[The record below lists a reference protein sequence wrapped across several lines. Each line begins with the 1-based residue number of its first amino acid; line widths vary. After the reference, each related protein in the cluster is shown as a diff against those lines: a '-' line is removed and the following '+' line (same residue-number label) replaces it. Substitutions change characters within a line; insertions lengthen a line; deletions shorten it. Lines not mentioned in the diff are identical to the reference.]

1 MTRNGVRLVLKAKKP
16 LPILFAVMFL
26 VMVGFG
32 IIIPVL
38 PFYAENIGASPAELG
53 WLMAV
58 YSVMQLLFAPVW
70 GRVSDR
76 IGRKPVMM
84 IGIIGLALSFFLM
97 AVSSSLWML
106 FAARIIGGFLSA
118 ANMPTVMAY
127 VADVTTP
134 EDRGKGMGII
144 GAAIGLGFIF
154 GPAIGGIFSKADL
167 SVPFYIAGFS
177 SLLTFFVVLF
187 FLKESL
193 PKEKR
198 KTSNESGTS
207 RWLAFSG
214 PSAILFLLQLFV
226 SISLAGLEATF
237 AYFAAQKAG
246 LGTVE
251 LGYIFM
257 IMGFAGAIVQG
268 GLVGRLTKKRG
279 EGFTI
284 QLGIAISAIGFALI
298 LLTDDFATAALFL
311 TIFGIGNGFIRP
323 SVSSLITKIST
334 AGHGSATGLLS
345 SFDSLGRITGPPLGG
360 WLFSIAAGLPYILG
374 ILLSAIAFILYR
386 YYAVKSK
393 TAQGI

>member
-1 MTRNGVRLVLKAKKP
+1 MEAKKP

-38 PFYAENIGASPAELG
+38 PFYAENMGASPAELG

-58 YSVMQLLFAPVW
+58 YSVMQLLFTPVW

-360 WLFSIAAGLPYILG
+360 WLFSIAAGLPYMLG

-393 TAQGI
+393 IAQGI

>member
-1 MTRNGVRLVLKAKKP
+1 MRLVLEAKKP

-38 PFYAENIGASPAELG
+38 PFYAENMGASPAELG

-58 YSVMQLLFAPVW
+58 YSVMQLLFTPVW

-360 WLFSIAAGLPYILG
+360 WLFSIAAGLPYMLG

-393 TAQGI
+393 IAQGI

>member
-1 MTRNGVRLVLKAKKP
+1 MEAKKP

-38 PFYAENIGASPAELG
+38 PFYAENMGASPAELG

-58 YSVMQLLFAPVW
+58 YSVMQLLFTPVW

-193 PKEKR
+193 PKGKR

-237 AYFAAQKAG
+237 AYFAVQKAG

-360 WLFSIAAGLPYILG
+360 WLFSIAAGLPYMLG